1 MFVSAVE
8 KGLFRIMTAEGQRCW
23 HARVDVRYRH
33 GLDILVDGMARPIFI
48 STVAKGLF
56 PYHMVVSSNVLR
68 TLLEKPAGSP
78 LNLCCGF
85 ADDLNDGSPLLRMP
99 SRCFELRLTPQALEI
114 PDSVALGKIAD
125 GFVRRLS
132 FIASGG
138 GLGPFEE
145 IFSDQWSHRG
155 AFDLTGST
163 CREVLALLG
172 CGAGSTPAGDD
183 MLVGAASVC
192 QLFSGSTGRT
202 AERARRWLEMLKACQ
217 PRFSTCTTRMSCGYL
232 DSALEGV
239 FASHLLYLHKALF
252 GGRPLMP
259 ALLRVKRHGST
270 SGMDTLTGVALAC
283 RLLARE

>member
-1 MFVSAVE
+1 MFISAVE
-8 KGLFRIMTAEGQRCW
+8 KGVFQKMTVEGQRRW

-68 TLLEKPAGSP
+68 TLLERPVGSP
-78 LNLCCGF
+78 LNLRFGF
-85 ADDLNDGSPLLRMP
+85 ADDLSDGLPLLRMP

-114 PDSVALGKIAD
+114 PDSATLGKIVD
-125 GFVRRLS
+125 DLVRRLR
-132 FIASGG
+132 FVASSG

-145 IFSDQWSHRG
+145 IFSDHWSHRG
-155 AFDLTGST
+155 AFDLTRST
-163 CREVLALLG
+163 GKEVLALLG
-172 CGAGSTPAGDD
+172 CGAGSTPAGDN

-192 QLFSGSTGRT
+192 QLFSCSTGRT
-202 AERARRWLEMLKACQ
+202 AERARQWLEILKACQ

-239 FASHLLYLHKALF
+239 FGSHLLYLHKALF

-259 ALLRVKRHGST
+259 ALLRVKRHGCT
-270 SGMDTLTGVALAC
+270 SGMDTLIGVALAC
-283 RLLARE
+283 RWLAR

>member
-1 MFVSAVE
+1 MFVTAVE
-8 KGLFRIMTAEGQRCW
+8 KGLFRIMTAEGQKRW

-56 PYHMVVSSNVLR
+56 PYHVVVSSNVLK
-68 TLLEKPAGSP
+68 TLLERPVGSP
-78 LNLCCGF
+78 LNLRCGF
-85 ADDLNDGSPLLRMP
+85 EDDLSDGSLLLRMP

-114 PDSVALGKIAD
+114 PDSAALGKITD
-125 GFVRRLS
+125 DFVRRLR
-132 FIASGG
+132 FIASSG
-138 GLGPFEE
+138 GLGSFEE
-145 IFSDQWSHRG
+145 IFSDHWSRRG
-155 AFDLTGST
+155 AFDLTQST
-163 CREVLALLG
+163 SQEVLALLG

-192 QLFSGSTGRT
+192 QLFSCSTGRT
-202 AERARRWLEMLKACQ
+202 AERARQWLELLKACQ
-217 PRFSTCTTRMSCGYL
+217 PSFSTRTTRMSCGYL

-239 FASHLLYLHKALF
+239 FASHLLHFHKALF

-270 SGMDTLTGVALAC
+270 SGMDTLMGAAMAC